1 MTAKL
6 FTNYCKYDLHSKTSF
21 GISLGHISIMNMKSL
36 LLSSI
41 LFASLSA
48 NAQAQE
54 FIVSP
59 IQANNQPQSQQENCV
74 NESGSC
80 SAITSGSSSSSSS
93 QSSQNQSPGPS
104 SSSTS
109 SSGSV
114 QIDRSGMDKASIHL
128 QIFQQTAPHLSEPNQ
143 NKKQAPDDKKSASKT
158 IGLGTSVTEEY

>member
-21 GISLGHISIMNMKSL
+21 GISLGHIFIMNMKSL

-59 IQANNQPQSQQENCV
+59 IQANNQTQSQQENCV

-80 SAITSGSSSSSSS
+80 SANTTSSSSS
-93 QSSQNQSPGPS
+93 QSSQTQSPGPS

-128 QIFQQTAPHLSEPNQ
+128 QILQQTAPHLSEPNQ

>member
-1 MTAKL
+1 MTTKL

-21 GISLGHISIMNMKSL
+21 GVSLGHISIMNMKSL

-59 IQANNQPQSQQENCV
+59 IQANNQTQSQQENCV

-80 SAITSGSSSSSSS
+80 STATSSSSSSSSS
-93 QSSQNQSPGPS
+93 QSSQTQSPGP

-128 QIFQQTAPHLSEPNQ
+128 QILQQTAPHLSEPNQ